1 MSRASVSLRPLVPLC
16 VTFAP
21 PLPCAWP
28 SSPQHCHHSAPSR
41 AEGSRDSRPL
51 CFLLRASHTCT
62 FSVVCTHLRLF
73 SSPLL
78 HSLPLLYQWLPP
90 PSRTLVPPLFA
101 LSPMLPTLASNG
113 WSNDHLRP
121 LIRWFRCQRCSLI
134 FETRTRAPSE
144 VRPESPLSIL
154 LQSSPAH
161 RPAILA
167 CLSAPPPPISLP
179 LFFAFRPYLSSS
191 PLPFFSLLF
200 PISASPIAIRGAGAP
215 WSTIPPSFS
224 PLFPLVGVVSHHFS
238 VWEPR
243 LAYRVRNVSGARI
256 VGLFVGGRGLEA
268 QPHFQTP
275 FVSGV
280 PFAI

>member
-1 MSRASVSLRPLVPLC
+1 MWFHLGNSPRDRSLLPSLGSSSFAPLLPPPTFPPLC
-16 VTFAP
+16 RF
-21 PLPCAWP
+21 
-28 SSPQHCHHSAPSR
+28 R
-41 AEGSRDSRPL
+41 RGSRDSRPL

-167 CLSAPPPPISLP
+167 CLSAPPPQFPSLCSLRSALISHH
-179 LFFAFRPYLSSS
+179 RPSLSSPFSFQSQHLLSQFVGRARRGRRS
-191 PLPFFSLLF
+191 PLPSRPFSRLL
-200 PISASPIAIRGAGAP
+200 ASCRTTSLCGNPVSLIA
-215 WSTIPPSFS
+215 
-224 PLFPLVGVVSHHFS
+224 
-238 VWEPR
+238 
-243 LAYRVRNVSGARI
+243 
-256 VGLFVGGRGLEA
+256 
-268 QPHFQTP
+268 
-275 FVSGV
+275 
-280 PFAI
+280 